1 MGKEMFEIEGNI
13 KGLDFMIKLNDQR
26 ISTLSTVTKEYV
38 EVMKNVTNTLSAVR
52 SNIQD
57 NEVIRRHILIWMS
70 DTLVAGALYNQML
83 VVHNEMLHTR
93 VRAISEMARGKL
105 TPELIDPIQLNST
118 LTHLQNTLDRKYQD
132 LHLTTRSLWDYYTI
146 ENIVSYYKNGSF
158 YVSIPVKLE
167 MTDQTY
173 ELYEVE
179 SFMVPVEGNQ
189 SQTTILMD
197 YVDLL
202 AVNIETN
209 SYFSMSHHF

>member
-1 MGKEMFEIEGNI
+1 M
-13 KGLDFMIKLNDQR
+13 
-26 ISTLSTVTKEYV
+26 
-38 EVMKNVTNTLSAVR
+38 
-52 SNIQD
+52 
-57 NEVIRRHILIWMS
+57 
-70 DTLVAGALYNQML
+70 
-83 VVHNEMLHTR
+83 VV
-93 VRAISEMARGKL
+93 
-105 TPELIDPIQLNST
+105 
-118 LTHLQNTLDRKYQD
+118 
-132 LHLTTRSLWDYYTI
+132 
-146 ENIVSYYKNGSF
+146 F